1 MTPLLAQIR
10 RGERAFDRLYP
21 RHAPAVFRYALVV
34 LRNPEDAEVVTRAT
48 FQTAYRELDQGRRPR
63 DARAWL
69 LGLAH
74 AACRERVPA
83 PEADLDADLRG
94 PDEGHPAERAVSTSL
109 DRRLPRAQRR
119 ALRVHL
125 RECPECDGFARSQR
139 LQRSAWQTL
148 AKVQLPAR

>member
-34 LRNPEDAEVVTRAT
+34 LRNPEDAELVTRVT
-48 FQTAYRELDQGRRPR
+48 FEAAYRELDQGRRPR
-63 DARAWL
+63 DARTWL
-69 LGLAH
+69 LRLAH

-83 PEADLDADLRG
+83 TEADLDADLGG
-94 PDEGHPAERAVSTSL
+94 PDDCHPAQRAISL
-109 DRRLPRAQRR
+109 RVDGRLPHTQRR

-139 LQRSAWQTL
+139 VQQFAWRELANLQL
-148 AKVQLPAR
+148 H